1 MVLPITIL
9 IMLYVKG
16 KKKKK
21 ITFIFVN
28 NNNNNINNNGYNY
41 MENANYILAMFNDL
55 ISHFSKARK
64 IDWPSFLQT
73 KGSALIYNDKK
84 LKMKM

>member
-1 MVLPITIL
+1 
-9 IMLYVKG
+9 
-16 KKKKK
+16 
-21 ITFIFVN
+21 
-28 NNNNNINNNGYNY
+28 

>member
-1 MVLPITIL
+1 M
-9 IMLYVKG
+9 
-16 KKKKK
+16 
-21 ITFIFVN
+21 TFIFVN
-28 NNNNNINNNGYNY
+28 NNSNNINNNNNNGYNY

-55 ISHFSKARK
+55 LSRFSKARK
-64 IDWPSFLQT
+64 IEWPSFLQT